1 VSAYTNSV
9 TGTSGT
15 VIQVGTF
22 NGTLLNGT
30 MPVESAR
37 QVRRL
42 VPAVPTVFRDREDA
56 MAKLGAWAEQMG
68 AGGSR
73 LWVITGEPGVGK
85 TTLAISWINKNAD
98 RYRDA
103 QIALECGGGPGEGQG
118 RGMEEV
124 CDRYFALAGVDP
136 GAAVTLTAKVNLLS
150 SLIDGQAVAVLLDDA
165 RSVAQVLPFLSS
177 LPSVLIIVTSRVP
190 LPRLARFGARVLDL
204 APLPDGAVR
213 EVFEEIVGT
222 ERTGAEPEALAQ
234 LVRICA
240 GLPLLAI
247 QAAELLSDDRYLRLA
262 DLVRRMTDRGR
273 LGALETGHDEGMV
286 SPSAVF
292 EVMYGELSPP
302 AARLYRAIG
311 LHPVRD
317 FDPGLVTA
325 LFAER
330 PADGAAGLEQLR
342 KRGMIR
348 PDQRGRYLMEDLTY
362 EHAGRAAVRDD
373 DAGDRSWIRGR
384 IADYYLRGAIA
395 ASRLLSQRWTLG
407 PLYDQEPP
415 FPLPDFRVRKDAG
428 IGGNDAGT
436 SAGAVDPVSWTGE
449 NLPAIMACMQRAGRA
464 WDAAGPVPGYQWQMA
479 EATNGYF
486 TREGPSDERATILAW
501 AEEDAAACRDADA
514 QARIQ
519 AQWGEMFL
527 GHGRLDEAQERFSRS
542 LRAAEGGSEYRGRGA
557 ALEWLGITEIRR
569 GNAGQALEYLDRA
582 VPFLDPGRPRSQAL
596 LQMHRADA
604 LAQLGDQLAA
614 RQGYLA
620 AASLFRQWAA
630 GGERDRVNEGKVLL
644 GQGRLLA
651 DSEPGQARPLLEEA
665 LALFQGARRSREEAE
680 AWEALG
686 GLGDRAAWQTALHL
700 FERLGWVADADRV
713 RAKLIEGAPGRPS

>member
-1 VSAYTNSV
+1 MSAYTNSV
-9 TGTSGT
+9 TGTAGK
-15 VIQVGTF
+15 VFQIGAF
-22 NGTLLNGT
+22 NGIALIGA
-30 MPVESAR
+30 MPEASKR
-37 QVRRL
+37 QVLRL
-42 VPAVPTVFRDREDA
+42 VLAVATVFRDRVDE
-56 MAKLGAWAEQMG
+56 MAQLGGWAEQME

-85 TTLAISWINKNAD
+85 TTLAMSWINKNAD
-98 RYRDA
+98 RYRDV

-118 RGMEEV
+118 RGFEEV
-124 CDRYFALAGVDP
+124 CDSYFTLAGVDP
-136 GAAVTLTAKVNLLS
+136 GAAVTPAAKLRLLS
-150 SLIDGQAVAVLLDDA
+150 SLIDGQAVAVLLDDV
-165 RSVAQVLPFLSS
+165 RTVAQVEPFLSS
-177 LPSVLIIVTSRVP
+177 LPSVLIIVTSRIP
-190 LPRLARFGARVLDL
+190 LPGLAKFGARVLDL
-204 APLPDGAVR
+204 APLPDGAVQ
-213 EVFEEIVGT
+213 ELFEEIIGT
-222 ERTGAEPEALAQ
+222 ERTGAEPEALGE

-247 QAAELLSDDRYLRLA
+247 QAAELLSDDRFASLA
-262 DLVRRMTDRGR
+262 GLARRMTDQGR
-273 LGALETGHDEGMV
+273 LTALEAGDDEDMG

-292 EVMYGELSPP
+292 DVMYGELDPP

-330 PADGAAGLEQLR
+330 PADGAAALKQLR

-362 EHAGRAAVRDD
+362 EHAGREAVRDD
-373 DAGDRSWIRGR
+373 DAGDRAWIRGR

-407 PLYDQEPP
+407 PLYDEEPP
-415 FPLPDFRVRKDAG
+415 FSLPDFRVP
-428 IGGNDAGT
+428 AGT
-436 SAGAVDPVSWTGE
+436 AAPADGVDPVEWTRE

-486 TREGPSDERATILAW
+486 RRGGPSDERATILAW

-527 GHGRLDEAQERFSRS
+527 GHERLDEAAERFSRS

-569 GNAGQALEYLDRA
+569 GNGERALEYLDRA
-582 VPFLDPGRPRSQAL
+582 TPFLDPGRPRSQAL
-596 LQMHRADA
+596 RAMHRADA
-604 LAQLGDQLAA
+604 LALLGDRPAA
-614 RQGYLA
+614 MESYLA
-620 AASLFRQWAA
+620 AVGLFRQWAA
-630 GGERDRVNEGKVLL
+630 ESERDRVNEGKVLL
-644 GQGRLLA
+644 GQGRLLT

-665 LALFQGARRSREEAE
+665 LALFRAERCSREEAE

-686 GLGDRAAWQTALHL
+686 DLGDGAGSWQTALEL
-700 FERLGWVADADRV
+700 FERLGWTTDAERV
-713 RAKLIEGAPGRPS
+713 RAKISEGTPGTQP